1 MPSRRSR
8 VQLRDLVLIAVPAVL
23 VVGLA
28 IWLALRFADP
38 PPPGRFVISAATAGS
53 PYYTIAER
61 YAPVFKRN
69 GVTLEIRESDGTF
82 ANLQALADP
91 KSGVNAGFVQG
102 GLVSS
107 KDAPALLSIGR
118 VAYEPLWVFHA
129 AALRLERLADL
140 KGKRVLVGPAG
151 GGTAGLALKLLAAN
165 GVTAETAT
173 LIHSGLPDYVEKLA
187 KGEADAGFLVL
198 AAEART
204 IQRLLKEPG
213 VRLMSFANADAYA
226 QRFPFLT
233 KLTLREGVVDF
244 AANLPPADTVLLA
257 TTAAVL
263 VRADAHRA
271 LVSLLAQ
278 ALQEV
283 HAAPAVDA
291 KGDTQLFQRVGEFP
305 VASDPEFTLA
315 EEAKRVYRSGPP
327 LLQRYVPFWVATTV
341 DRLIVSL
348 VVLLP
353 ILIPLVRFAPQIYS
367 WRVRRRI
374 IYWYGAL
381 KALEAAARKAAGSE
395 ARAGHLLELDRIEA
409 AVDDIPVPLAFSDK
423 LYELR
428 QHIEIVRRRLRA
440 GIGHAGLAVG
450 MPG

>member
-1 MPSRRSR
+1 LR
-8 VQLRDLVLIAVPAVL
+8 VQWRDLAFILVPAL
-23 VVGLA
+23 LA
-28 IWLALRFADP
+28 VFGAVWLALRFADP
-38 PPPGRFVISAATAGS
+38 PPPSRFVISAATAGS
-53 PYYTIAER
+53 PYHRIALR

-69 GVTLEIRESDGTF
+69 GVTLEVRESGGSLD
-82 ANLQALADP
+82 NLKALADP
-91 KSGVNAGFVQG
+91 GSGVNAGFVQG
-102 GLVSS
+102 GLASS
-107 KDAPALLSIGR
+107 RDAPGLISIGR

-129 AALRLERLADL
+129 ASLTPGRLSEL
-140 KGKRVLVGPAG
+140 KGKRILVGPAG
-151 GGTAGLALKLLAAN
+151 GGTAALALRLLAAN

-173 LIHSGLPDYVEKLA
+173 LIHSELPDYVEKLG

-204 IQRLLKEPG
+204 IQRLLRQPG
-213 VRLMSFANADAYA
+213 VKLMSFANADAYI

-233 KLTLREGVVDF
+233 RLTLREGVVDF
-244 AANLPPADTVLLA
+244 AAGLPPADTHLLA

-263 VRADAHRA
+263 VREDAHRA

-278 ALQEV
+278 ALLEV
-283 HAAPAVDA
+283 HAAPAVDD
-291 KGDTQLFQRVGEFP
+291 KGEAQLFQHAGEFP
-305 VASDPEFTLA
+305 LAADPEFPFA
-315 EEAKRVYRSGPP
+315 EEARRVYRSGAP

-374 IYWYGAL
+374 VYWYGAL
-381 KALEAAARKAAGSE
+381 KRLEAAARKAAGPE
-395 ARAGHLLELDRIEA
+395 ARAEHLLELDRIEA

-428 QHIEIVRRRLRA
+428 QHIEVVRRRLMGA
-440 GIGHAGLAVG
+440 GAAAGAR
-450 MPG
+450 